1 MLSIS
6 IQAGGQS
13 KRMGENKAL
22 IHFRGE
28 LLIQRVLNRVRG
40 IGDEL
45 FITTNR
51 PEMLQFLGE
60 ELVSDYLPGK
70 GGLGGLYTALRYA
83 QHPFVAVVACD
94 MPFMSAALMK
104 AEYQIISEDTT
115 VDAVIPNSGGGME
128 PFHAVYRKQ
137 TCLSV
142 VEEAI
147 EQGQTRLISWL
158 EEVNARILTVDEVK
172 LYDPEMSAFIN
183 INTKDDL
190 IKAEGMN
197 LE

>member
-51 PEMLQFLGE
+51 PEMLRFLGE

-83 QHPFVAVVACD
+83 QYPFVAVVACD

-104 AEYQIISEDTT
+104 AEYQIISENST
-115 VDAVIPNSGGGME
+115 VDAVIPNSGGGLE

-137 TCLSV
+137 TCLPI

-147 EQGQTRLISWL
+147 EQGHIRLISWL
-158 EEVNARILTVDEVK
+158 QEVNARILTVDEAK

-197 LE
+197 LD

>member
-6 IQAGGQS
+6 VQAGGQS
-13 KRMGENKAL
+13 KRMREDKAL

-28 LLIQRVLNRVRG
+28 LLIQRVLNRLG
-40 IGDEL
+40 SIGDEV

-60 ELVSDYLPGK
+60 DLVRDYLPGK

-94 MPFMSAALMK
+94 MPFVSAALLK
-104 AEYQIISEDTT
+104 AEYEILSEDLAY
-115 VDAVIPNSGGGME
+115 DAVIPNSGEGLE
-128 PFHAVYRKQ
+128 PFHAVYRKC
-137 TCLSV
+137 TCLPA
-142 VEEAI
+142 VEKAVEIGAK
-147 EQGQTRLISWL
+147 RLVSWL
-158 EEVNARILTVDEVK
+158 PEVNARILMVEEVK
-172 LYDPEMSAFIN
+172 RYDPGMSAFMN

-190 IKAEGMN
+190 IKAEGMS